1 VIEQL
6 QQALAL
12 RPIKRVV
19 DTQRTIAAVLI
30 PVFVKDGHYQVLFIQ
45 RTDKVRD
52 HKSQI
57 SFPGGAREAI
67 DPTLADTALR
77 EAEEEIGLKRKDVR
91 VLGQLDDM
99 ATAGTHYVISPF
111 VGMVPYPY
119 SFKVDEFETEEIIQ
133 VSLAHLLDRDCMEE
147 GTALVDGKAID
158 SYFYRCDNNKVI
170 WGATARILKQ
180 FLGIVESLVA
190 QGARLETDRF

>member
-1 VIEQL
+1 VIEEL
-6 QQALAL
+6 ERALSI
-12 RPIKRVV
+12 RTVKRV
-19 DTQRTIAAVLI
+19 TNTRRTVAAVLI
-30 PVFVKDGHYQVLFIQ
+30 PLFAKDGGYHLIFIQ

-57 SFPGGAREAI
+57 SFPGGAREAT
-67 DPTLADTALR
+67 DPTLTDTALR

-91 VLGQLDDM
+91 VIGQLDDM

-111 VGMVPYPY
+111 VGVFPYPY
-119 SFKVDEFETEEIIQ
+119 KFTVDHFETEEIMQ
-133 VSLAHLLDRDCMEE
+133 VPLIHLLDKTCMRE

-158 SYFYRCDNNKVI
+158 SYFYECDNNKVI

-180 FLGIVESLVA
+180 FLGIVEGLVA
-190 QGARLETDRF
+190 QGTRLETD